1 MRLRRRMH
9 VHVHDR
15 GLRLMLSFLHLFF
28 FFLFFLL
35 DERLHGQGSGTLR
48 MDARWV
54 LVYVRFCLSGHN
66 GRGDFRCGLSE
77 IGDRLRGVSVCP
89 IACCGEVLERE
100 LRKIAMKRRA
110 QRGGSVCVCG

>member
-1 MRLRRRMH
+1 
-9 VHVHDR
+9 
-15 GLRLMLSFLHLFF
+15 
-28 FFLFFLL
+28 
-35 DERLHGQGSGTLR
+35 

-54 LVYVRFCLSGHN
+54 LVYVRFCLSGHDN

-110 QRGGSVCVCG
+110 KRGGSVCVCAVENARRWDVGRVACTRWEERGRV